1 MVNLTVE
8 YTPAQLKAQIKS
20 VEAEIAE
27 LQTQVCEKE
36 ALVDELNKLLKPFV
50 AVVYSYSGG
59 GSMAFSG
66 LDAATKKY
74 EEYRSKKYFRNGL
87 NYGVFLFEYVVV
99 DGAIRRKLLLHK
111 ELSPRQ
117 FRLPEDLAEQVVN

>member
-1 MVNLTVE
+1 MVDLTVKH
-8 YTPAQLKAQIKS
+8 TPADLKAQIKAI
-20 VEAEIAE
+20 ETEIAG
-27 LQTQVCEKE
+27 LKIQLIEKE
-36 ALVDELNKLLKPFV
+36 SVVDELNKLLKPFV

-74 EEYRSKKYFRNGL
+74 HEYRSKKYFRNGL

-99 DGAIRRKLLLHK
+99 DGAIRRKLIQHEALAD
-111 ELSPRQ
+111 RM
-117 FRLPEDLAEQVVN
+117 FRLPEDLAEQVTD